1 MLKDNLTIS
10 RITIALICSSA
21 IILGGCA
28 SHKPKAEARVWDDKV
43 VIADPVT
50 PLPPPPPPPPI
61 ARSFDHTTE
70 FAGCTGNFA
79 VTDMSGKT
87 IQTGRAFNA
96 PEGLYILD
104 KMGNKTGNIIVAS
117 TGMNIL
123 FKPDCNCG
131 ANQNQ
136 MPQSEP
142 NGMHHMHPN
151 CGNQ

>member
-10 RITIALICSSA
+10 RITIALICSST
-21 IILGGCA
+21 IILGGCV
-28 SHKPKAEARVWDDKV
+28 SHKPKQDARVWDDKV

-50 PLPPPPPPPPI
+50 PLPPPPPPPPPVV
-61 ARSFDHTTE
+61 RSFDHTTE

-79 VTDMSGKT
+79 VTDMGGKT

-96 PEGLYILD
+96 PEGLYVLD
-104 KMGNKTGNIIVAS
+104 KMGRRTGNIVVAG
-117 TGMNIL
+117 TGRNVL

-131 ANQNQ
+131 ANQEPMQ
-136 MPQSEP
+136 QPGP

-151 CGNQ
+151 CGN

>member
-10 RITIALICSSA
+10 RITIALICSST

-28 SHKPKAEARVWDDKV
+28 SHKPKEDVRVWDKN
-43 VIADPVT
+43 VIVADPVA
-50 PLPPPPPPPPI
+50 PVPPPPPPI
-61 ARSFDHTTE
+61 VKNFDHTTE

-79 VTDMSGKT
+79 VTDMGGKT

-104 KMGNKTGNIIVAS
+104 ASGKKTGTIVVANTS
-117 TGMNIL
+117 RNVL

-131 ANQNQ
+131 ANQNP
-136 MPQSEP
+136 MPQTAP
-142 NGMHHMHPN
+142 NGMQHMHPN
-151 CGNQ
+151 CGN